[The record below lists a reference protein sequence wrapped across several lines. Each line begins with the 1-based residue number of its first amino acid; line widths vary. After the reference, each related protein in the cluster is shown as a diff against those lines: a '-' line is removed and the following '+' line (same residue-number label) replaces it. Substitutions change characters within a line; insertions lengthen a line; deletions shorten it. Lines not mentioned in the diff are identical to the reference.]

1 MVVKQSSRKRDSKI
15 MPNMIEF
22 KEKYK
27 DLFFEANGEDMISLD
42 NLKILLNKECLDG
55 NPKAFEFLRFI
66 NQQFP
71 Q

>member
-1 MVVKQSSRKRDSKI
+1 MT
-15 MPNMIEF
+15 NMYEF

-27 DLFFEANGEDMISLD
+27 GLFNQVNGEDMISLD